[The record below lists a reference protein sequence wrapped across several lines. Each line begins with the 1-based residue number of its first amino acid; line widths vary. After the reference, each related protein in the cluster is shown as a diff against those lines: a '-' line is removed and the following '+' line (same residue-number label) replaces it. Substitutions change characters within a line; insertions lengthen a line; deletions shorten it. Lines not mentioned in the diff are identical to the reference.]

1 MSLQIIEE
9 LAQENKRLLEEI
21 QELKAVI
28 ANLKR
33 TNSA

>member
-21 QELKAVI
+21 QELKAII

-33 TNSA
+33 TASA